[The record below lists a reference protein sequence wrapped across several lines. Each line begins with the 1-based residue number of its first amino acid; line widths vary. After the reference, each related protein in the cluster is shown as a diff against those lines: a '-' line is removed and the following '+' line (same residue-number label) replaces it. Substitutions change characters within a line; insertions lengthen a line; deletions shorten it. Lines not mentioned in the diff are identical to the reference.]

1 MLIVDKQRP
10 KTLSEMDYHRDMS
23 ENLRKIAASNDFPHI
38 LFYGPSGAGKKTR
51 IMALLRE
58 MFGTG
63 VEKLRMEKREF
74 KTPSQRTVEIVTMAS
89 NYHIELNP
97 SDVGL
102 YDYVVVQE
110 IIKEIAQNKQLDV
123 SAKHPFKVV
132 LLSEADSLSR
142 NAQAGLRRTM
152 EKYSSNC
159 RLVLCC
165 ENVSRIIAPIRSR
178 CLCVRVSA
186 PTPLE
191 VMNILK
197 QNCQREGL
205 SCPPQQLQRIVQAS
219 HRNLRRALLLLESST
234 ANGPEAKQDV
244 ELMDW
249 ERFIETIVATIV
261 SKQNPAALLEI
272 RGKYYELL
280 ARLIP
285 ASVILKEVTKRL
297 LSRCPSRDLQMEVIH
312 WAAIY
317 EQKMQQGGKEII
329 PLEAFTARSMALLM
343 QYRHVCP
350 VSNKHEN
357 STRVNP
363 DYSTLALV
371 LMPNQRTK
379 GTTTVNATIAPST
392 AYSVRNELVMRT

>member
-1 MLIVDKQRP
+1 
-10 KTLSEMDYHRDMS
+10 
-23 ENLRKIAASNDFPHI
+23 
-38 LFYGPSGAGKKTR
+38 
-51 IMALLRE
+51 
-58 MFGTG
+58 
-63 VEKLRMEKREF
+63 
-74 KTPSQRTVEIVTMAS
+74 
-89 NYHIELNP
+89 
-97 SDVGL
+97 
-102 YDYVVVQE
+102 
-110 IIKEIAQNKQLDV
+110 
-123 SAKHPFKVV
+123 
-132 LLSEADSLSR
+132 
-142 NAQAGLRRTM
+142 
-152 EKYSSNC
+152 
-159 RLVLCC
+159 
-165 ENVSRIIAPIRSR
+165 
-178 CLCVRVSA
+178 
-186 PTPLE
+186 
-191 VMNILK
+191 
-197 QNCQREGL
+197 
-205 SCPPQQLQRIVQAS
+205 
-219 HRNLRRALLLLESST
+219 
-234 ANGPEAKQDV
+234 
-244 ELMDW
+244 MDW

-329 PLEAFTARSMALLM
+329 PLEAFTARFMALLM

-392 AYSVRNELVMRT
+392 AYSVYS